1 MIKQFLNRTDELE
14 TLNSRHNSD
23 RAEFTVIYGRRRIG
37 KSRLI
42 DEFIEDKEGV
52 RLLARE
58 ESEKMTLDR
67 FSKDL
72 AELFEDET
80 LAQTTLPDWDSFFE
94 YLAGKTE
101 DDRYIIAI
109 DEFPYIVEQNRSFPS
124 ILQDHWDSSLS
135 NTRIFLMI
143 CGSAVSAM
151 EDIMGHESPLYG
163 RRTSQLLLK
172 PISFTDIF
180 KEIDIDIE
188 KAIKFY
194 SVFGG
199 TPPYFIEADLNETLE
214 HNLIQKV
221 FQYDSFLLQDTE
233 FVLRNELKKPHFY
246 FSILTAI
253 AEGKTKVN
261 EIVNHTG
268 IERSKVGRYLS
279 ILRDLKLVER
289 EVPVTEEKTK
299 SRRGIYKLSDNFFKF
314 WFNFINPNQMLL
326 ERGKSQELA
335 DKVME
340 KLPRYIGPLFEDI
353 CKEFVWDDY
362 DYHEVGRWWYDQ
374 EEIDIVGLKP
384 DENRI
389 LFGEC
394 KWSEDVD
401 PESLYYKL
409 KEKKGEV
416 RWNSQNREEEF
427 VLFAKS
433 FQKDFT
439 AKDLVLFDLERM
451 ERSIK

>member
-1 MIKQFLNRTDELE
+1 MIKQFLNRTNELQ
-14 TLNSRHNSD
+14 TLNSRYNSKK
-23 RAEFTVIYGRRRIG
+23 AEFTVIYGRRRIG

-42 DEFIEDKEGV
+42 DEFIDDKRGV

-58 ESEKMTLDR
+58 ESEKMTLER
-67 FSKDL
+67 FSKNL

-80 LAQTTLPDWDSFFE
+80 LAQTTLPDWDNFFE
-94 YLAGKTE
+94 YITRKTE
-101 DDRYIIAI
+101 EERFVIAI
-109 DEFPYIVEQNRSFPS
+109 DEFPYIVEQKRSFPS
-124 ILQDHWDSSLS
+124 ILQDHWDRSLE
-135 NTRIFLMI
+135 NTQIFLII

-163 RRTSQLLLK
+163 RRTSQLLIK
-172 PISFTDIF
+172 PISFKNIYR
-180 KEIDIDIE
+180 EINIDIE

-199 TPPYFIEADLNETLE
+199 TPPYFMEVDLNETLE
-214 HNLIQKV
+214 HNLVHNV

-233 FVLRNELKKPHFY
+233 FVLRSELKKPHLY
-246 FSILTAI
+246 FSILTAV
-253 AEGKTKVN
+253 AEGKTRVN

-268 IERSKVGRYLS
+268 VERSKVGRYLS

-289 EVPVTEEKTK
+289 EVPVTEENTK
-299 SRRGIYKLSDNFFKF
+299 SRRGIYKLKDNFFKF

-326 ERGKSQELA
+326 ERSKSQELA

-340 KLPRYIGPLFEDI
+340 SLPNYIGPLFEDI
-353 CKEFVWDDY
+353 CRELVWDDH
-362 DYHEVGRWWYDQ
+362 DYQEMGRWWYK
-374 EEIDIVGLKP
+374 ENEIDIVGLNP
-384 DENRI
+384 DEKKI

-401 PESLYYKL
+401 PRSLYHKL
-409 KEKKGEV
+409 KEKKDEV
-416 RWNSQNREEEF
+416 RWNEQNRKEEF

-433 FQKDFT
+433 FQNDFS
-439 AKDLVLFDLERM
+439 KEDLTLVNLEKM
-451 ERSIK
+451 ERSMK